1 MNRRG
6 LLATD
11 PHEHNTGSRL
21 YLFLNEY
28 YMKQYILRNKIMI
41 AIRSVKQEVFY
52 KKKENKSTT
61 IETQI
66 V

>member
-6 LLATD
+6 LLDTD

-28 YMKQYILRNKIMI
+28 YMEQYILRNKIMI

-52 KKKENKSTT
+52 KKKGKQVNNN
-61 IETQI
+61 
-66 V
+66 